1 MEVVPV
7 SKSLK
12 LFRRVSWAEGLSF
25 IILLF
30 IAMPLKYAFGFPL
43 AVKVVGWAHGLLF
56 MAYFVVGL
64 RTAQEEKW
72 STVLIVQAGL
82 ASVVP
87 FGPFILD
94 RRLAQD

>member
-1 MEVVPV
+1 M

-43 AVKVVGWAHGLLF
+43 AVKVVGWTHGLLF
-56 MAYFVVGL
+56 MAYMAVGL

-72 STVLIVQAGL
+72 STELIVQAGL